1 MLENEEKRDEQ
12 EVKKDDLMWSE
23 EDYDAMQKLTG
34 FDEES
39 IENDQKKGINLLVFV
54 IVCIVCLIIGFLV
67 GFNVN
72 KREPVNNSYITHEV
86 NNFSIIN
93 SIYTRLNESN
103 ELYLYVLN
111 NSNEEFSILN
121 LTNSKYDFQLIDE
134 KLYVLLEEDEL
145 KLYVY
150 SFNNSGYHRDLVKSF
165 NKDYSAFY
173 LKNGLVLIKYNDYLD
188 LYDKEAKFIRK
199 ISFSENE
206 ILDYTLDYIIYEKNN
221 ELNIYDIYKE
231 DNRNIAKNLDSLLY
245 IDGDKIF
252 YIEANKLISFN
263 FSTNKKEELRDI
275 SLNSVFIKVNNYYLF
290 NDGKDL
296 YIFDKSI
303 KKIKEFEY
311 NINEF
316 AYINQNNI
324 VIILDD
330 YDSNNCLL
338 MEKKFG
344 IFNISSKSLT
354 TRNINGCLNT
364 QVINDLIVV
373 N

>member
-1 MLENEEKRDEQ
+1 M
-12 EVKKDDLMWSE
+12 
-23 EDYDAMQKLTG
+23 
-34 FDEES
+34 
-39 IENDQKKGINLLVFV
+39 
-54 IVCIVCLIIGFLV
+54 
-67 GFNVN
+67 
-72 KREPVNNSYITHEV
+72 
-86 NNFSIIN
+86 
-93 SIYTRLNESN
+93 
-103 ELYLYVLN
+103 
-111 NSNEEFSILN
+111 
-121 LTNSKYDFQLIDE
+121 
-134 KLYVLLEEDEL
+134 
-145 KLYVY
+145 
-150 SFNNSGYHRDLVKSF
+150 
-165 NKDYSAFY
+165 
-173 LKNGLVLIKYNDYLD
+173 KNGLVLIKYNDYLD

-296 YIFDKSI
+296 YIFDQSI